1 MLFVCLFVSIY
12 TDEVLGEDVDLLRLS
27 MLALVEDESSDFL
40 AHAAL
45 LGEDSMIRDYLEKYP
60 NEVM

>member
-1 MLFVCLFVSIY
+1 
-12 TDEVLGEDVDLLRLS
+12 LGEDVDLLRLS
-27 MLALVEDESSDFL
+27 MLALAEDESSDLL

-45 LGEDSMIRDYLEKYP
+45 LGDDSRIRDYLEKYP

>member
-1 MLFVCLFVSIY
+1 M
-12 TDEVLGEDVDLLRLS
+12 DLIRLS
-27 MLALVEDESSDFL
+27 MLALAEDESSDLL

-45 LGEDSMIRDYLEKYP
+45 LGDDSRIRDYLEKYP